1 MNDLRGSVDICKWH
15 CTYNF
20 KAGYCQCRF
29 PSLAQDM
36 RLSVQLQ
43 LKLIVVSSEHIDLH
57 DEIAIAADRQS
68 VIFLDMQSLDTCVL
82 WVSYIEF
89 VTTFDKLQWLRG
101 LLIGG

>member
-57 DEIAIAADRQS
+57 DVR
-68 VIFLDMQSLDTCVL
+68 
-82 WVSYIEF
+82 EF
-89 VTTFDKLQWLRG
+89 VQLQRNRNCG
-101 LLIGG
+101 RQAKCDIFRHAITGYMCAMGIIYRICYNF